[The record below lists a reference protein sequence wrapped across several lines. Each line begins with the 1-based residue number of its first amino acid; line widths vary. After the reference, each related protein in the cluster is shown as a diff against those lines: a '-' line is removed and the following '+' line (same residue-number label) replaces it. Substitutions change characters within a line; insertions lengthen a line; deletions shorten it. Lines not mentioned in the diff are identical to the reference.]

1 MPPVPKDFSATQPPS
16 HPAIATNIDP
26 APNDML
32 DSSPVT
38 SSASL
43 PSANNPPTILYLN
56 LKPNMST
63 PRLPSSGRLE
73 HSDDFD
79 LACHTPPDR
88 SIDALTP
95 FHGRSYCVIPLAD
108 SLSNDKHCVNP
119 GGSKFKP
126 PGRCKDGEHADPG
139 NADYLILECRSAIA
153 PHVTV
158 PGH

>member
-1 MPPVPKDFSATQPPS
+1 MLPMPKDFSATQPPS
-16 HPAIATNIDP
+16 HPAIAANIDP

-32 DSSPVT
+32 DSGPVT

-56 LKPNMST
+56 SKPNTST
-63 PRLPSSGRLE
+63 PRLPSSRRLE

-79 LACHTPPDR
+79 LACRTPPDR
-88 SIDALTP
+88 SINALTP

-108 SLSNDKHCVNP
+108 GLSDDKYCVDP
-119 GGSKFKP
+119 GGLKFKP
-126 PGRCKDGEHADPG
+126 PGRCKDGERTDPR
-139 NADYLILECRSAIA
+139 NADYLISERRSAVA
-153 PHVTV
+153 PRMTI